1 MPTDKSAFLL
11 LLRGSLQV
19 KHFGLCGSFR
29 VRAAVVAVM
38 ALSVAITGCDTAAT
52 TESGLETV
60 SETTTVNTDVQQ
72 SAQTTMM
79 LETVSTETTATS
91 TPTPTPTPVPTL
103 TPEQRVVTVSF
114 AGDCTLTQDYRSSN
128 RQFDSTVNG
137 DMEYCFK
144 NAAPLFQSDDMTLVN
159 LENPV
164 TDRTSHKDNQYIFQ
178 MKPENLEMLNV
189 AGIEAV
195 NIANNHI
202 MDFYQDGLDDTRA
215 NLDEYGIV
223 WSDDQY
229 GATYTTAN
237 GFVIGMVGLGNDT
250 SASQVYDIIDELR
263 EEGAV
268 IIIASCHFGAEGTYE
283 PTDRQHKV
291 AHELIDY
298 GVDIVVG
305 THPHRLQPIEKY
317 NGHYIFYSLS
327 NFCFGGNYSLSDPD
341 SVIIQCDFVMD
352 EDGSKCVDYRLTV
365 YPYSQTSTRPGN
377 DFCPKPYE
385 WESEDYFRVMDRL
398 NWAQGD
404 E

>member
-1 MPTDKSAFLL
+1 MF
-11 LLRGSLQV
+11 
-19 KHFGLCGSFR
+19 GSFR
-29 VRAAVVAVM
+29 VRLAIAV
-38 ALSVAITGCDTAAT
+38 ITMLTVVLAGCAPVT
-52 TESGLETV
+52 
-60 SETTTVNTDVQQ
+60 SETGDSGETTGNTEIEQSAHTTV
-72 SAQTTMM
+72 M
-79 LETVSTETTATS
+79 LETVSTEVTE
-91 TPTPTPTPVPTL
+91 TPTPTPSPSPTPTL
-103 TPEQRVVTVSF
+103 PPEERVVTVSF
-114 AGDCTLTQDYRSSN
+114 AGDCTLTQDYRSTN
-128 RQFDSTVNG
+128 RQFDQIVDG
-137 DMEYCFK
+137 DMEYCFQ
-144 NAAPLFQSDDMTLVN
+144 NCAELFKSDDLTLVN

-164 TDRTSHKDNQYIFQ
+164 TTVTKHKNNQYIFR
-178 MKPENLEMLNV
+178 MDPENLEMLTA

-202 MDFYQDGLDDTRA
+202 QDFYQDGLDETRD
-215 NLDEYGIV
+215 NLDEYGII
-223 WSDDQY
+223 WSDDKF
-229 GATYTTAN
+229 GATFTTRQ

-250 SASQVYDIIDELR
+250 NASSVYKIIDELR
-263 EEGAV
+263 DDGAV
-268 IIIASCHFGAEGTYE
+268 IIIASCHFGQEGVYE
-283 PTDRQHKV
+283 PTDRQRKV

-352 EDGSKCVDYRLTV
+352 ESGSKCVDYRLRV
-365 YPYSQTSTRPGN
+365 FPYSQTSTRPGN

-385 WESEDYFRVMDRL
+385 WESDEYFRVMDRL

>member
-1 MPTDKSAFLL
+1 MF
-11 LLRGSLQV
+11 
-19 KHFGLCGSFR
+19 GSFR
-29 VRAAVVAVM
+29 VRLAIAV
-38 ALSVAITGCDTAAT
+38 ITMLTVVLAGCAPVT
-52 TESGLETV
+52 SGTGD
-60 SETTTVNTDVQQ
+60 SGETTANTEIEQ
-72 SAQTTMM
+72 SAHTTVM
-79 LETVSTETTATS
+79 LETVSTEVTE
-91 TPTPTPTPVPTL
+91 TPTPTPSPSPTPTL
-103 TPEQRVVTVSF
+103 PPEERVVTVSF
-114 AGDCTLTQDYRSSN
+114 AGDCTLTQDYRSTN
-128 RQFDSTVNG
+128 RQFDQIVDG
-137 DMEYCFK
+137 DMEYCFQ
-144 NAAPLFQSDDMTLVN
+144 NCAELFKSDDLTLVN

-164 TDRTSHKDNQYIFQ
+164 TTVTKHKNNQYIFR
-178 MKPENLEMLNV
+178 MDPENLEMLTA

-202 MDFYQDGLDDTRA
+202 QDFYQDGLDETRD
-215 NLDEYGIV
+215 NLDEYGII
-223 WSDDQY
+223 WSDDKF
-229 GATYTTAN
+229 GATFTTRQ

-250 SASQVYDIIDELR
+250 NASSVYKIIDELR
-263 EEGAV
+263 DDGAV
-268 IIIASCHFGAEGTYE
+268 IIIASCHFGQEGVYE
-283 PTDRQHKV
+283 PTDRQRKV

-352 EDGSKCVDYRLTV
+352 ESGSKCVDYRLRV
-365 YPYSQTSTRPGN
+365 FPYSQTSTRPGN

-385 WESEDYFRVMDRL
+385 WESDEYFRVMDRL